1 MKSVDCVRSPEK
13 SGGCLIFCSCGF
25 VVPLEEE
32 VEEGSGV
39 AVAVAGIAEVGAA
52 TTGEGAVSV
61 MGFTSSSEGS
71 GVEGAGDC
79 VCNARGESMGVT
91 IHDSMQL
98 IGQEASLEDRLALAI
113 AAAG

>member
-52 TTGEGAVSV
+52 TTGGVLVSV
-61 MGFTSSSEGS
+61 TGFTSSSEGS
-71 GVEGAGDC
+71 GVEGAGDW
-79 VCNARGESMGVT
+79 VCDARGESMGVT
-91 IHDSMQL
+91 IHDSMRL
-98 IGQEASLEDRLALAI
+98 IGREAGLEDRLALAI